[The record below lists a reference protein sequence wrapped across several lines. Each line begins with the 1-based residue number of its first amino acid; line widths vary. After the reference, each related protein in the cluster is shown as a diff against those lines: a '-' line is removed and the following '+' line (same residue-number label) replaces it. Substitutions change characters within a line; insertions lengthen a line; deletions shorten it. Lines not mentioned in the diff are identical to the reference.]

1 MALSAYGVLRARA
14 VDRRREGASDSPHF
28 QIQLADDAG
37 TDFRIAVNVKSQE
50 SPSELLYVLDDDLRH
65 PITASLAGLGSGW
78 HALAPRPDAGGLDFI
93 RANLFDPAMVRKLP
107 PDVAG
112 PDNDLAD
119 LLDHYVQRAIGDA
132 AADVYAFGQRWGP
145 ESATKDKVFGFDPG
159 NGVHD
164 IHMNQGN
171 SPRFAGDDG
180 VWQDGG
186 LLLHFPGESRWV
198 AIFLAFQSQ
207 AWHTDDHTGHAL
219 AHVPTPPGPPPP
231 GPGPGPQPVG
241 ESEVR
246 VLAAMVNPVGPAPE
260 HETVLL
266 LNASPDPVDLTGW
279 RIADRLKR
287 TSAVA
292 AGPLAAGATLEVPL
306 GDGAQLGNHGGAITL
321 LDAAGLKV
329 YGVAYTAEQAGR
341 EGWTLTF

>member
-1 MALSAYGVLRARA
+1 MPLSAYGVLRARA
-14 VDRRREGASDSPHF
+14 VDRRREGASDTPHY
-28 QIQLADDAG
+28 QIHLADESG
-37 TDFRIAVNVKSQE
+37 TDFRIAVNVESQE
-50 SPSELLYVLDDDLRH
+50 SPSQLLYVVDDDLRH
-65 PITASLAGLGSGW
+65 PITASLVGLGSGW
-78 HALAPRPDAGGLDFI
+78 HTLAPRPDAGGLDFI
-93 RANLFDPAMVRKLP
+93 RANLFDVAKVRTLP

-132 AADVYAFGQRWGP
+132 STDVYAFGERWGP
-145 ESATKDKVFGFDPG
+145 EDPIKDKVFGFVPG

-171 SPRFAGDDG
+171 SPQFVGDDG

-186 LLLHFPGESRWV
+186 LLLHLSGESRWV

-207 AWHTDDHTGHAL
+207 AWHTDDRTGHAL
-219 AHVPTPPGPPPP
+219 TDVPTPPEP
-231 GPGPGPQPVG
+231 
-241 ESEVR
+241 SAVR

-260 HETVLL
+260 QETVLL
-266 LNASPDPVDLTGW
+266 LNTSPDPVDLTGW
-279 RIADRLKR
+279 RIGDRLKR
-287 TSAVA
+287 TSPVA
-292 AGPLAAGATLEVPL
+292 AGPLAAGATLNVPL
-306 GDGAQLGNHGGAITL
+306 GGGAQLGNHGGAITL

-329 YGVAYTAEQAGR
+329 DGVGYTAEQASR

>member
-1 MALSAYGVLRARA
+1 MPLSAYGVLRARA
-14 VDRRREGASDSPHF
+14 VDRRREGASDTPHY
-28 QIQLADDAG
+28 QIHLADEAG
-37 TDFRIAVNVKSQE
+37 TDFRIAVNVQSQE
-50 SPSELLYVLDDDLRH
+50 SPSQLLYVVDDDLRH
-65 PITASLAGLGSGW
+65 PITTSLVGLGSGW
-78 HALAPRPDAGGLDFI
+78 HTLAPRSDAGGLDFI
-93 RANLFDPAMVRKLP
+93 RGNLFDVAKVRTLP
-107 PDVAG
+107 PDVQG

-132 AADVYAFGQRWGP
+132 ATDVYAFGQRWGP
-145 ESATKDKVFGFDPG
+145 EGAIQDKVFGFVPG

-171 SPRFAGDDG
+171 SPRFVGDDG

-186 LLLHFPGESRWV
+186 LLLHLSGESRWV

-207 AWHTDDHTGHAL
+207 AWHTDDRTGHAL
-219 AHVPTPPGPPPP
+219 ADVPTPAEP
-231 GPGPGPQPVG
+231 
-241 ESEVR
+241 SAVR

-260 HETVLL
+260 QETVLL
-266 LNASPDPVDLTGW
+266 LNTSPDPVDLTGW
-279 RIADRLKR
+279 RIGDRLKR

-292 AGPLAAGATLEVPL
+292 AGPLAAGATLKVPL
-306 GDGAQLGNHGGAITL
+306 SDGAQLGNRGGAITL

-329 YGVAYTAEQAGR
+329 DGVAYTAEQASR

>member
-1 MALSAYGVLRARA
+1 MPLSAYGVLRARA
-14 VDRRREGASDSPHF
+14 VDRRREGASDTPHF
-28 QIQLADDAG
+28 QIRLADEAG

-65 PITASLAGLGSGW
+65 PITALLAGLGSGW
-78 HALAPRPDAGGLDFI
+78 HALAPRPEAGGLDFI
-93 RANLFDPAMVRKLP
+93 RANLFDPAKVRKLP
-107 PDVAG
+107 PDVVG

-145 ESATKDKVFGFDPG
+145 EDAIKDKVFGFDPG

-219 AHVPTPPGPPPP
+219 AHVPTAG
-231 GPGPGPQPVG
+231 
-241 ESEVR
+241 SAVR

-260 HETVLL
+260 QETVLL

-287 TSAVA
+287 TSPVA
-292 AGPLAAGATLEVPL
+292 AGPLAAGATLQVPL
-306 GDGAQLGNHGGAITL
+306 GDGAQLGNRGGAITL

-329 YGVAYTAEQAGR
+329 DGVAYTAEQAGR